1 MHPLLQG
8 MILGFTLAALLGPA
22 LFTLL
27 QTSIHRGWRSGIFLA
42 TGIIISD
49 FSVLMLAYLGALQ
62 IINKKDNYLIAGIIG
77 GIILIFFG
85 IYTFNRKVHF
95 DDNNNPVEIK
105 VAGPLTYILKGYFL
119 NIMNPFVWFFW
130 ISAMVGVSSNFGDD
144 KHGILIFFSGT
155 LLVVF
160 ATDIL
165 KVLVA
170 SKLKRYLNG
179 RILLL
184 INHAVGIL
192 LVGFGIFLMIR
203 TVIHF

>member
-1 MHPLLQG
+1 MHPLIQG
-8 MILGFTLAALLGPA
+8 MILGLTLAALLGPA
-22 LFTLL
+22 IFTLL
-27 QTSIHRGWRSGIFLA
+27 QTSIHRGWRSGVFLA

-49 FSVLMLAYLGALQ
+49 FSVLLLAYLGALQ
-62 IINKKDNYLIAGIIG
+62 LINNKDNYLIAGIIG
-77 GIILIFFG
+77 GVILILFG

-95 DDNNNPVEIK
+95 DENNNPVEIR
-105 VAGPLTYILKGYFL
+105 VAGPFTYILKGYFL

-144 KHGILIFFSGT
+144 KHGILIFFTGT
-155 LLVVF
+155 LAVVF
-160 ATDIL
+160 GTDIL

-170 SKLKRYLNG
+170 SKLKHYLSG
-179 RILLL
+179 RVLLL

-203 TVIHF
+203 TFIHF

>member
-27 QTSIHRGWRSGIFLA
+27 QTSIHSGWRSGIFLA

-77 GIILIFFG
+77 GIILILFG

-95 DDNNNPVEIK
+95 DENNNPIEIK

-203 TVIHF
+203 TVLHF

>member
-1 MHPLLQG
+1 MHPLIQG
-8 MILGFTLAALLGPA
+8 MILGLTLAALLGPA

-49 FSVLMLAYLGALQ
+49 FSVLMLAYVGALQ
-62 IINKKDNYLIAGIIG
+62 LINKKDNYLIAGIIG
-77 GIILIFFG
+77 GIILILFG

-95 DDNNNPVEIK
+95 DENNNPVEIK

-144 KHGILIFFSGT
+144 KHGIVLFFAGT
-155 LLVVF
+155 LSVIF

-170 SKLKRYLNG
+170 SKLKHYLNG
-179 RILLL
+179 HILLF
-184 INHAVGIL
+184 INRAVGIL
-192 LVGFGIFLMIR
+192 LVGFGIFLVIR
-203 TVIHF
+203 AFVHF

>member
-27 QTSIHRGWRSGIFLA
+27 QTSIHSGWRSGIFLA

-77 GIILIFFG
+77 GIILILFG

-95 DDNNNPVEIK
+95 DENNNPVEIK

-203 TVIHF
+203 TVLHF

>member
-62 IINKKDNYLIAGIIG
+62 IINKKDNYLIAGIVG
-77 GIILIFFG
+77 GIILILFG

-95 DDNNNPVEIK
+95 DENNNPVEIK

-155 LLVVF
+155 LSVVF

-179 RILLL
+179 RVLLL

>member
-22 LFTLL
+22 IFTLL
-27 QTSIHRGWRSGIFLA
+27 QTSIHRGWKSGIFLA
-42 TGIIISD
+42 TGILLSD

-62 IINKKDNYLIAGIIG
+62 LINKKDNYLIAGIIG
-77 GIILIFFG
+77 GIILILFG

-95 DDNNNPVEIK
+95 DENNNPVEMK
-105 VAGPLTYILKGYFL
+105 VAGPFTYILKGYFL

-144 KHGILIFFSGT
+144 KHGILLFFIGT
-155 LLVVF
+155 LSVVF
-160 ATDIL
+160 GTDIL

-170 SKLKRYLNG
+170 SKLKHYLSG

-184 INHAVGIL
+184 INHIVGIL
-192 LVGFGIFLMIR
+192 LICFGVFLMIR
-203 TVIHF
+203 AFVQF

>member
-77 GIILIFFG
+77 GIILILFG

-95 DDNNNPVEIK
+95 DENNNPVEIK